1 MAGVTPEVAER
12 AAEAARHL
20 AAADVRL
27 APVIARLGPL
37 ELHPEEDLW
46 RRVADSIV
54 SQQLSLAAAATI
66 SGRLA
71 ALSGKED
78 GFPPP
83 RRLLDLTVEE
93 LRGCGLS
100 GAKVGF
106 LRDLAERWS
115 DGTLRPEELP
125 GLGDEEVIARLTAV
139 KGIGLWTAHMVLIF
153 GLARPDVLPVGDLG
167 VREAAARLYGLEAR
181 PAPAQLERL
190 TAPWRPYRSYGSR
203 YLWRSLSLPAEAA

>member
-1 MAGVTPEVAER
+1 MAGVAPGVGER

-20 AAADVRL
+20 AAADPRL
-27 APVIARLGPL
+27 APVIARVGPL
-37 ELHPEEDLW
+37 ELHADADLW

-71 ALSGKED
+71 ALSGEED
-78 GFPPP
+78 GFPSP
-83 RRLLDLTVEE
+83 RRLLELTVEE

-115 DGTLRPEELP
+115 GGPLRPEELP
-125 GLGDEEVIARLTAV
+125 ELEDAEVIERLTAV
-139 KGIGLWTAHMVLIF
+139 KGIGVWTAHMVLIF

-167 VREAAARLYGLEAR
+167 VQKAAARLYGLDAR
-181 PAPAQLERL
+181 PAPPQLERL
-190 TAPWRPYRSYGSR
+190 TTSWRPYRSYGAR
-203 YLWRSLSLPAEAA
+203 YLWHSLTLPTEAA